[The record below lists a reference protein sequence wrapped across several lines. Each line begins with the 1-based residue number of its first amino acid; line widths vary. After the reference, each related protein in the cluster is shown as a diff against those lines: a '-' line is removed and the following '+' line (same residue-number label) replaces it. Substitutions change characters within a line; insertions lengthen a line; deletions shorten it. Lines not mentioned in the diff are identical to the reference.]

1 MGTSTESRKELLAP
15 KGHRSQK
22 TCAPLIIYDSNKM
35 GLNWNQYSI
44 YFTALLLV
52 LVVVL
57 LQVMRLE
64 EKKAVR
70 FNELLRDLIRHNP
83 LRGWLRR

>member
-1 MGTSTESRKELLAP
+1 
-15 KGHRSQK
+15 
-22 TCAPLIIYDSNKM
+22 M

-52 LVVVL
+52 IGVVL

-70 FNELLRDLIRHNP
+70 VNELLLDLIRHNP